1 MLLIENQKELEMLE
15 EEEDELKIPSG
26 KTGPSDCHDA
36 AAA

>member
-15 EEEDELKIPSG
+15 EEEDNLKTPSG
-26 KTGPSDCHDA
+26 KTGPSDGHEA